1 MSITWSGGLMTT
13 LREVQRQVKD
23 TQPLM
28 QALAKEM
35 DVAFRE
41 HFRRRD
47 GEGNKMG
54 WPSRHF
60 WTREVMRFQTFE
72 ATDRRAS
79 LSIAS
84 PAFLHKITGGTIL
97 PKKKKSLA
105 IPQHPMA
112 YALGGPK
119 ASGLNLSYAPVNRGK
134 LLGYLLLNGQRKY
147 KGKTIRAKIMY
158 ALVRSVTQAADP
170 QALPNQADLE
180 SRIGRN
186 IQSFLSVL
194 SRL

>member
-1 MSITWSGGLMTT
+1 MSITWSGGLMAT
-13 LREVQRQVKD
+13 LHEMQRQVSN

-41 HFRRRD
+41 HFRQRD
-47 GEGNKMG
+47 SQGNKMG

-72 ATDRRAS
+72 ASERRAS

-84 PAFLHKITGGTIL
+84 PAFLHKITGGTIQ
-97 PKKKKSLA
+97 PKKGKSLA

-112 YALGGPK
+112 YSLGGPK
-119 ASGLNLSYAPVNRGK
+119 ASGLNLAFVPVNRGK
-134 LLGYLLLNGQRKY
+134 LIGYLMLNGQRKF
-147 KGKTIRAKIMY
+147 KGKMVRGSIMY

-170 QALPNQADLE
+170 DALPNQQDLE
-180 SRIGRN
+180 ARISRN
-186 IQSFLSVL
+186 IQAFLATL